1 MNVSKDKVVSV
12 SYELKVDGEIVDRA
26 EVESPMQFIYG
37 NGTLIQSFENNIKDM
52 KAGDSFDFSIPA
64 DQAYGEVMSEYILKL
79 PLNIFERDGKID
91 EGLLQ
96 VGARLPMVDQEGNQL
111 NGLVVDVKDDH
122 VVMDFNHPLAGQ
134 DLHFVGKVE
143 QVRDAS
149 AEEINHGHVH
159 NPNQENGHDCNGGCD
174 SGCDC

>member
-1 MNVSKDKVVSV
+1 M
-12 SYELKVDGEIVDRA
+12 
-26 EVESPMQFIYG
+26 
-37 NGTLIQSFENNIKDM
+37 T
-52 KAGDSFDFSIPA
+52 AGDSFDFSIPA

-79 PLNIFERDGKID
+79 PINIFEREGKVD
-91 EGLLQ
+91 HEMLQ

-111 NGLVVDVKDDH
+111 NGLVVDVKEDH

-134 DLHFVGKVE
+134 DLHFTGKVE

-149 AEEINHGHVH
+149 TEEINHGHVH

>member
-134 DLHFVGKVE
+134 DLHFTGKVE

-149 AEEINHGHVH
+149 TEEINHGHVH

>member
-26 EVESPMQFIYG
+26 EVENPMQFIYG

-52 KAGDSFDFSIPA
+52 KSGDAFDFSIPA
-64 DQAYGEVMSEYILKL
+64 DQAYGQVMSEYILKL
-79 PLNIFERDGKID
+79 PINIFER
-91 EGLLQ
+91 EGEVDHEMVK

-111 NGLVVDVKDDH
+111 NGLVIDVKDDH
-122 VVMDFNHPLAGQ
+122 VMMDFNHPLAGR
-134 DLHFVGKVE
+134 DLHFTGKV
-143 QVRDAS
+143 QDVREAS
-149 AEEINHGHVH
+149 DEELSHGHVH
-159 NPNQENGHDCNGGCD
+159 NPNQNHDQGCNGDCN

>member
-12 SYELKVDGEIVDRA
+12 SYELKVDGEIVDKA

-37 NGTLIQSFENNIKDM
+37 NGTLIPSFENNIKDM
-52 KAGDSFDFSIPA
+52 TAGDSFDFSIPA
-64 DQAYGEVMSEYILKL
+64 DQAYGQVMSEYILKL
-79 PLNIFERDGKID
+79 PIDIFEREGKVD

-111 NGLVVDVKDDH
+111 NGLVMDVKEDH

-134 DLHFVGKVE
+134 DLHFTGKVE
-143 QVRDAS
+143 EVRDAS
-149 AEEINHGHVH
+149 AEELTHGHVH
-159 NPNQENGHDCNGGCD
+159 SHKHDEGHDCGC
-174 SGCDC
+174 

>member
-12 SYELKVDGEIVDRA
+12 SYELKVDGEIVDKA

-37 NGTLIQSFENNIKDM
+37 NGTLIPSFENNIKDM
-52 KAGDSFDFSIPA
+52 TAGDSFDFSIPA
-64 DQAYGEVMSEYILKL
+64 DQAYGQVMSEYILKL
-79 PLNIFERDGKID
+79 PINIFEREGKVD

-111 NGLVVDVKDDH
+111 NGLVMDVKEDH

-134 DLHFVGKVE
+134 DLHFTGKVE
-143 QVRDAS
+143 EVRDAS
-149 AEEINHGHVH
+149 AEELTHGHVH
-159 NPNQENGHDCNGGCD
+159 SHKHDEGHDCGC
-174 SGCDC
+174 